1 MIAIEHGYDADAFRK
16 CLCLIAAQPGE
27 VLSLPGWKPEMIANA
42 AGRMH
47 DVLRDTG
54 AAVVYGDYY
63 LRMPDGSLRH
73 TMSEEWQPG
82 SLREGL
88 DTGPVWMVSPK
99 ALESALGELD
109 KRYEY
114 ASLYALRLAL
124 QRKGPVVR
132 IGEPLCIA
140 ERVEC
145 DGDQWAYVDPSN
157 RERQVELEDT
167 CTRHLQA
174 IGACLTGE
182 PRRVGRDMLD
192 EGEWPVEASVV
203 IPVRNRVSTIAD
215 AVKSALSQSAGFGY
229 NVIVVDNHSDD
240 GTSELI
246 EELALSDDRLVHVV
260 PAEEGLGIGGCWN
273 VAISHPMCGRYA
285 VQLDSDDIYAS
296 ADTLQRIVDTFR
308 KERCAMVVGSYTL
321 TDIAGNPIP
330 PGVIDHREWTAF
342 NGRNNLLRVNGIGA
356 PRAFVTAIVR
366 ETMFPNSSYGEDYAM
381 ALALSRVWHV
391 GRIFDSV
398 YLCRRWGG
406 NSDASLSAERLRQYN
421 HYKDSLR
428 TMEIAARQKI
438 NREDGE

>member
-1 MIAIEHGYDADAFRK
+1 MLAT
-16 CLCLIAAQPGE
+16 QPGE
-27 VLSLPGWKPEMIANA
+27 VVSLPGWKVEMITGA
-42 AGRMH
+42 ARRMR

-54 AAVVYGDYY
+54 AAVVYGDHYI
-63 LRMPDGSLRH
+63 RMSDGSLRLA
-73 TMSEEWQPG
+73 MSEEWQPG
-82 SLREGL
+82 ALRENL
-88 DTGPVWMVSPK
+88 DMGPVWMVSPL
-99 ALESALGELD
+99 AMESALGELD
-109 KRYEY
+109 CGYEY
-114 ASLYALRLAL
+114 AALYALRLAL
-124 QRKGPVVR
+124 QRQGPVVR

-140 ERVEC
+140 ERTEC

-157 RERQVELEDT
+157 RARQIELEDA
-167 CTRHLQA
+167 CTRHLRA

-192 EGEWPVEASVV
+192 GGEWSVEASVV

-215 AVKSALSQSAGFGY
+215 AVKSALSQSADFSY

-240 GTSELI
+240 GTSELL
-246 EELALSDDRLVHVV
+246 EELALSDDRLVHVI
-260 PAEEGLGIGGCWN
+260 PAEDGLGIGGCWN
-273 VAISHPMCGRYA
+273 AAISHPMCGRYA

-296 ADTLQRIVDTFR
+296 ADTLRRVVETFR

-321 TDIAGNPIP
+321 TDIGGNPIP
-330 PGVIDHREWTAF
+330 PGLIDHREWTSF

-356 PRAFVTAIVR
+356 PRAFVAEIVR

-381 ALALSRVWHV
+381 ALALSRHWHV
-391 GRIFDSV
+391 GRIFDSI

-406 NSDASLSAERLRQYN
+406 NSDASLSAEKLRMYN
-421 HYKDSLR
+421 CYKDSLR